1 MKKEIIEKEIKK
13 KFKPEFINRI
23 DKIVYFNKLT
33 EENIKHI
40 IKLELNKVKQRIE
53 DIGYHLTD
61 EVLENVF
68 LPIIYNNV
76 YNKRNMGA
84 RPILRE
90 IQVELE
96 DKITDFIIDN
106 NIEKGHIFTKE
117 ELGY

>member
-1 MKKEIIEKEIKK
+1 
-13 KFKPEFINRI
+13 
-23 DKIVYFNKLT
+23 
-33 EENIKHI
+33 
-40 IKLELNKVKQRIE
+40 
-53 DIGYHLTD
+53 
-61 EVLENVF
+61 
-68 LPIIYNNV
+68 
-76 YNKRNMGA
+76 MGA